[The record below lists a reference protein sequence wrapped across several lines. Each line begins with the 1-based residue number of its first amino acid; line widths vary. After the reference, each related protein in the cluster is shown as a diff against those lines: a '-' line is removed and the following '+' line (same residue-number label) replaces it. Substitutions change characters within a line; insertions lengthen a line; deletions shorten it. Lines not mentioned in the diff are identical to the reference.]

1 MEKFEKQFTCL
12 GENAEKYITFTV
24 PIEKQVTKIDKK
36 NRRNHD
42 NIYFTYYN
50 LLTAQDLL

>member
-50 LLTAQDLL
+50 LLTVQDLL